1 MNTTHIVK
9 SYEEELTK
17 LDNLVAEM
25 GGLVELLLAQ
35 ATKALVTRDLSGAEE
50 VVARDFEVDQ
60 LERNIDDLALRIMV
74 LRQPLADDLRSVIC
88 ALKTASDLER
98 IGDYV
103 RNIAN
108 RTTVLTKV
116 HSVSETSHM
125 IERMAKIVQTMIKN
139 VLDAYISRN
148 ADLANQVREKDQEVD
163 QLHNSLFRE
172 LLTYMAEDHR
182 AITSCTHMLFI
193 AKNIER
199 IGDHVTDVAEHVHMM
214 VIGEPVEP
222 GRPKYDKTSTA
233 AIEGSRTK
241 SAEK

>member
-1 MNTTHIVK
+1 MSGTHIVK
-9 SYEEELTK
+9 SYEDELRK
-17 LDNLVAEM
+17 LDNLVVEM
-25 GGLVELLLAQ
+25 GGLAELQLSE
-35 ATKALVTRDLSGAEE
+35 ATKALVSRNRAAAEE
-50 VVARDFEVDQ
+50 IASRDTQVDQ
-60 LERNIDDLALRIMV
+60 FERDIDDLALRIMV
-74 LRQPLADDLRSVIC
+74 LRQPLADDLRMVIC

-108 RTTVLTKV
+108 RTTVLNQV
-116 HSVSETSHM
+116 QSVGDTSHM

-148 ADLANQVREKDQEVD
+148 ANLADQVRNRDQEVD

-182 AITSCTHMLFI
+182 AISACTHMLFI

-199 IGDHVTDVAEHVHMM
+199 IGDHVTDIAEHIHMM
-214 VIGEPVEP
+214 VTGETIEP
-222 GRPKYDKTSTA
+222 GRPKYDHTSTA
-233 AIEGSRTK
+233 VIDPV
-241 SAEK
+241 

>member
-1 MNTTHIVK
+1 MSGTHIVK
-9 SYEEELTK
+9 SYEDELKK
-17 LDNLVAEM
+17 LDNLVVEM
-25 GGLVELLLAQ
+25 GGLAELQLSE
-35 ATKALVTRDLSGAEE
+35 ATKALVSRNRAAAEE
-50 VVARDFEVDQ
+50 IASRDTQVDQ
-60 LERNIDDLALRIMV
+60 FERDIDDLALRIMV
-74 LRQPLADDLRSVIC
+74 LRQPLADDLRMVIC

-108 RTTVLTKV
+108 RTTVLTQV
-116 HSVSETSHM
+116 QSVGDTSHM

-148 ADLANQVREKDQEVD
+148 ANLADQVRNRDQEVD

-182 AITSCTHMLFI
+182 AISACTHMLFI

-199 IGDHVTDVAEHVHMM
+199 IGDHVTDIAEHIHMM
-214 VIGEPVEP
+214 VTGETIEP
-222 GRPKYDKTSTA
+222 GRPKDDHTSTA
-233 AIEGSRTK
+233 VIDLV
-241 SAEK
+241 

>member
-1 MNTTHIVK
+1 
-9 SYEEELTK
+9 
-17 LDNLVAEM
+17 
-25 GGLVELLLAQ
+25 
-35 ATKALVTRDLSGAEE
+35 
-50 VVARDFEVDQ
+50 
-60 LERNIDDLALRIMV
+60 
-74 LRQPLADDLRSVIC
+74 
-88 ALKTASDLER
+88 
-98 IGDYV
+98 
-103 RNIAN
+103 
-108 RTTVLTKV
+108 
-116 HSVSETSHM
+116 M

-214 VIGEPVEP
+214 VVGEPVEP
-222 GRPKYDKTSTA
+222 GRPKYDKTSTT
-233 AIEGSRTK
+233 AIEGSAIK
-241 SAEK
+241 EP